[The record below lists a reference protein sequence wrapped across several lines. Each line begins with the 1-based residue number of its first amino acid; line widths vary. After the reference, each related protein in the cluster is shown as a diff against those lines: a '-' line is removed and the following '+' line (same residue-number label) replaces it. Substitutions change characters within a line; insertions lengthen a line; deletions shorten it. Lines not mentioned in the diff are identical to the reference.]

1 MTFGAGFPYVMFM
14 LVQAFAMMHVVVFK
28 DAFMKL
34 LHVEMA
40 EMVMSKV
47 SARDM
52 LMAVLIMSMGVVFMV
67 VIA

>member
-1 MTFGAGFPYVMFM
+1 MTFGAGFSYVMFM
-14 LVQAFAMMHVVVFK
+14 LVQAFAMVQVVVFK

-52 LMAVLIMSMGVVFMV
+52 LMPVLIMSMGVVFMV

>member
-14 LVQAFAMMHVVVFK
+14 LVQAFAMMQVVV
-28 DAFMKL
+28 FMKL

>member
-1 MTFGAGFPYVMFM
+1 MFM
-14 LVQAFAMMHVVVFK
+14 LVQAFAMMQVVV
-28 DAFMKL
+28 FMKL

>member
-1 MTFGAGFPYVMFM
+1 MTFGAGFSYVMFM
-14 LVQAFAMMHVVVFK
+14 LVQAFAMMQVVV
-28 DAFMKL
+28 FMKL

-52 LMAVLIMSMGVVFMV
+52 LMPVLIMSMGVVFMV